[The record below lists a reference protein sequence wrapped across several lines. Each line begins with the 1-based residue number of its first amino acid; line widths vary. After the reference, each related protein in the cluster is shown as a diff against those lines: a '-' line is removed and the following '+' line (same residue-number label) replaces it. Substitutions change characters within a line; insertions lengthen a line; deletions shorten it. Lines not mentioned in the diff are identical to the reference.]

1 MKPYFSFVRRHHRFG
16 SGPHIISAGLSFEDT
31 KILVGRRMGSS
42 RIALRTNFSHLCA
55 CRNWQVFQTYNPE
68 ATPSTDHLVIDRHES
83 TLIASKVKAY
93 MYTSTIWCV
102 HFIPCMLIYVTLP
115 HRALCPH
122 RSVRLS
128 LIFSILRIPSS
139 IPLRRVT
146 FAVAA
151 SFVLFW
157 ATMLG
162 LQAWWCNSYTE
173 TLSGD
178 AISPSCVVPTFFVV
192 FEVTSEYPNKCLTN
206 R

>member
-1 MKPYFSFVRRHHRFG
+1 MVLTLFRLGFRLKIQRFWW
-16 SGPHIISAGLSFEDT
+16 ED
-31 KILVGRRMGSS
+31 VWAAVAS
-42 RIALRTNFSHLCA
+42 LCA
-55 CRNWQVFQTYNPE
+55 LISVTSVLVETGKCFQTYNPE